1 MPPPEDPPP
10 DEPPPDEPPP
20 DEPPPDEPPPGI
32 CPPPPPGALMA
43 VAQPEISKAVAT
55 IAVISIPA
63 FDKPG
68 NILLGINRFIVF
80 GLEEL

>member
-1 MPPPEDPPP
+1 MPPPDEPPPEDPPP

-20 DEPPPDEPPPGI
+20 GI
-32 CPPPPPGALMA
+32 CTPPPPPPGALIA

-55 IAVISIPA
+55 IPVITIPA

-68 NILLGINRFIVF
+68 NILLGIICFIVF